1 VKLVNATQGQTL
13 SHRVRVAQ
21 SIWQRMRGLIGTKT
35 MAEDEVFCIPQCQGV
50 HTFAMV
56 FPIDV
61 IFLDGHGTVLKIDPE
76 MLPNRIGPVCW
87 KARSVLELPGGTAK
101 RYKLEIGD
109 KLCLQE

>member
-1 VKLVNATQGQTL
+1 MKLVNITQGQTL

-35 MAEDEVFCIPQCQGV
+35 MADDEVFWIPQCQGV

-61 IFLDGHGTVLKIDPE
+61 VFLDGQGTVLKIDPG

-87 KARSVLELPGGTAK
+87 KARSVLELPGGAAK
-101 RYKLEIGD
+101 RYKLGIGN
-109 KLCLQE
+109 KLCWQE